1 MQSLSKASPLSP
13 ATQSDTVIS
22 HANRAAALETASS
35 KSEERKAL
43 QGVITT
49 FREESEKLKS
59 EMREV
64 VRRLEATE
72 TSHEALRSQASTL
85 KEINMTQQDNIKS
98 LRAELIEVED
108 KYNRFMVDSNAEKAA
123 LQARVLDLE
132 VHL

>member
-1 MQSLSKASPLSP
+1 
-13 ATQSDTVIS
+13 
-22 HANRAAALETASS
+22 
-35 KSEERKAL
+35 
-43 QGVITT
+43 
-49 FREESEKLKS
+49 
-59 EMREV
+59 MREV

>member
-22 HANRAAALETASS
+22 HANLAAALEAASS
-35 KSEERKAL
+35 ESEEWKAL

-59 EMREV
+59 EVREV

-85 KEINMTQQDNIKS
+85 KEINMAQQDNIKS
-98 LRAELIEVED
+98 LRAELVKVED
-108 KYNRFMVDSNAEKAA
+108 KYNRFMVDSNVEKAA
-123 LQARVLDLE
+123 LQARVLNLE
-132 VHL
+132 VRS